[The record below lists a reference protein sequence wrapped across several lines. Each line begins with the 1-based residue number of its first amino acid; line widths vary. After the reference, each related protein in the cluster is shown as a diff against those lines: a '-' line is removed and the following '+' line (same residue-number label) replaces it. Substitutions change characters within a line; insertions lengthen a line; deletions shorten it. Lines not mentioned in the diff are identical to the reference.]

1 MDQWNVI
8 SDDMLSFSVLKHK
21 KAVNAETKKVLNE
34 AIISN
39 FGDTWNHDAFKLFSK
54 ALDLKLCP
62 YMSTWSLLGACWTPL
77 RHHVDIILAS
87 FWHQFDTQAIGEPL
101 GHLLGLSWQPKGSK
115 LKKRLILHT
124 HFGPILEPFW
134 DPKGNPKRSQTSI
147 LNLRPF

>member
-115 LKKRLILHT
+115 LKKGSSCTPILDPFWN
-124 HFGPILEPFW
+124 HFGTQ
-134 DPKGNPKRSQTSI
+134 KGIQKEVKHRYLI
-147 LNLRPF
+147 